1 MVDITAERG
10 VLMYISWCIALLLL
24 PLAKFQGTIYPV
36 TDEESSLLLDC
47 SKHCKNQRVQLI
59 YL

>member
-1 MVDITAERG
+1 
-10 VLMYISWCIALLLL
+10 MYISWCIALLLL
-24 PLAKFQGTIYPV
+24 PLAKFQGIIYPV
-36 TDEESSLLLDC
+36 TNEESILLLDC